1 MDSLIQIDRKEW
13 EDFLNK
19 LSELEKKYQL
29 VLRELDTAHSKLQ
42 ALENSQKHE
51 TASPVPVAIS
61 PTSTQEKQTTQTAT
75 KQKKTGFL
83 TRLEADLRSFR
94 ISPSVRAGRPPSNA
108 NAPPNYAS
116 CSRCGSKILV
126 PRKFCGSCGV
136 DFGQWV
142 CSCGRALSA
151 GVTFCDHCGRRIA
164 DAL

>member
-29 VLRELDTAHSKLQ
+29 VLRELDTAHNKLQ

-51 TASPVPVAIS
+51 TSSPVPFTIP
-61 PTSTQEKQTTQTAT
+61 PTSTQEKQTAQTTT
-75 KQKKTGFL
+75 KEKKTGL
-83 TRLEADLRSFR
+83 LSRLKTDLQSFR
-94 ISPSVRAGRPPSNA
+94 ISPSVGAERPVFNP
-108 NAPPNYAS
+108 NAPPNFAS
-116 CSRCGSKILV
+116 CSRCGGKILF
-126 PRKFCGSCGV
+126 PRRFCGYCGA

-142 CSCGRALSA
+142 CSCGRAFSA

>member
-1 MDSLIQIDRKEW
+1 MDSLIQVDRKEW

-51 TASPVPVAIS
+51 TPPPVPLSTPA
-61 PTSTQEKQTTQTAT
+61 TSTEKQTIQAAT
-75 KQKKTGFL
+75 SEKKAGFL
-83 TRLEADLRSFR
+83 SRLKTDLQSFR
-94 ISPSVRAGRPPSNA
+94 ISPSVRAERPAFNP

-116 CSRCGSKILV
+116 CTRCRSKILS
-126 PRKFCGSCGV
+126 PRRLCNYCGA

-142 CSCGRALSA
+142 CSCGRTLPA
-151 GVTFCDHCGRRIA
+151 GVTFCDHCGRRVA